1 MTYLST
7 LAPREAMGAGWRFF
21 HIGRVAI
28 EPEKE
33 KQPGG
38 QHNPLKRPDPDKR
51 IQGIPSPFL

>member
-7 LAPREAMGAGWRFF
+7 IAPREAGRAGALF

-38 QHNPLKRPDPDKR
+38 QRNPLKRPDPDKR
-51 IQGIPSPFL
+51 I